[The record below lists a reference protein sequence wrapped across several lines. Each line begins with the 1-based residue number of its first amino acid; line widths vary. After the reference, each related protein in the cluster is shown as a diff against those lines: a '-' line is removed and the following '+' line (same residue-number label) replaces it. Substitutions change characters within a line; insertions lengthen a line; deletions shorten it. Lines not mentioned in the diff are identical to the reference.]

1 MQALY
6 QLSYSPLQC
15 AARLASLTP
24 GPLAATQRTLRG
36 PPGNLQIDCPTTA
49 RERDARRVAS
59 AVVTLT
65 VTAQPRPR
73 GVPWAAAAACL
84 LSFAAFWLAQRAADV
99 NLLDLSVYRAEGETV
114 LSGGDLYALRVT
126 SANLPTTYP
135 PFAALLF
142 TPLTLVG
149 VPEMQVLAT
158 LANLLLLVAL
168 AHLSLRL
175 VRLGP
180 PGRGGRVTAWAA
192 RPGAALW
199 LAAVV
204 VWCEPV
210 WQTFRYGQI
219 NLLIA
224 VAVLG
229 DLTRREGSR
238 WAGVGIG
245 LATAVKL
252 TPGLF
257 VVFLVLAG
265 AARARSGG
273 RAEWWNPWLRQA
285 ARATGTFLV
294 VTVAS
299 HLVLPYDS
307 RRFWTEM
314 IFETSR
320 VGRTEETANQSLSGV
335 VARLLHTTDPGVWW
349 VVAAV
354 PVAVLGLVVAV
365 RAALR
370 GDRPVAV
377 VACATTGLLVSPIS
391 WSHHWVWC
399 VPMLV
404 LLAVRAR
411 PVWAVAAALVFASN
425 ALWWVP
431 HAPAPVRLEL
441 HQTPGQMLLSAL
453 YTLLGTSLLATL
465 AVRRRGRTPRDTAGA
480 PPDTAG
486 LPVSGSGPG
495 AGRSEVGS
503 AAPRVVAG
511 QPETGEGGS
520 QAVAKE

>member
-1 MQALY
+1 MN
-6 QLSYSPLQC
+6 
-15 AARLASLTP
+15 ARTRLRTRLRSL
-24 GPLAATQRTLRG
+24 PLAAL
-36 PPGNLQIDCPTTA
+36 
-49 RERDARRVAS
+49 
-59 AVVTLT
+59 
-65 VTAQPRPR
+65 
-73 GVPWAAAAACL
+73 AACL
-84 LSFAAFWLAQRAADV
+84 LSFVAFWVAQRAANV
-99 NLLDLSVYRAEGETV
+99 TMLDLSVYRAEGETV
-114 LSGGDLYALRVT
+114 LAGGDLYAMRAT

-149 VPEMQVLAT
+149 VPTMRTLAT
-158 LANLLLLVAL
+158 AGNLLLLLAL

-175 VRLGP
+175 IARGPFGHGRLGA
-180 PGRGGRVTAWAA
+180 VFMD

-199 LAAVV
+199 VAAVV

-224 VAVLG
+224 VAVLW
-229 DLTRREGSR
+229 DMTRRQGSR

-257 VVFLVLAG
+257 VVLLLVVG
-265 AARARSGG
+265 VARARARGGSPSGMPG
-273 RAEWWNPWLRQA
+273 GNPWWNGWLRQA
-285 ARATGTFLV
+285 TTATGVFLV
-294 VTVAS
+294 VTSASAVA
-299 HLVLPYDS
+299 LPYDS

-335 VARLLHTTDPGVWW
+335 LARLLHTTDPGLWW
-349 VVAAV
+349 VLAAALV
-354 PVAVLGLVVAV
+354 GFAGMVVAV
-365 RAALR
+365 RAALA

-377 VACATTGLLVSPIS
+377 VACATTALLVSPIS

-399 VPMLV
+399 VPSLV
-404 LLAVRAR
+404 LLATRLR
-411 PVWAVAAALVFASN
+411 PAWTVGAALVFASF

-441 HQTPGQMLLSAL
+441 HQNGGQMLLSGL
-453 YTLLGTSLLATL
+453 YTLLGLGLLAGFGVLGARARRTAPVVPRQGTEGEPRR
-465 AVRRRGRTPRDTAGA
+465 AVEEAG
-480 PPDTAG
+480 
-486 LPVSGSGPG
+486 
-495 AGRSEVGS
+495 
-503 AAPRVVAG
+503 
-511 QPETGEGGS
+511 
-520 QAVAKE
+520 QAVANE